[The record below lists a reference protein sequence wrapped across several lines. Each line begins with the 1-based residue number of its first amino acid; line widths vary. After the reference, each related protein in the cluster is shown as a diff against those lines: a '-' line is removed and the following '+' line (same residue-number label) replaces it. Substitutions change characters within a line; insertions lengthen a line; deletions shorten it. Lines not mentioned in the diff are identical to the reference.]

1 MNKKE
6 NKKVNGNVNNKKVIS
21 LFVFSFIAPLLL
33 AFILLKT
40 NWSPSH
46 QVNNGEFLAQKITL
60 TDWQLIEPKQWSI
73 AQQVAGKCENKCLYN
88 QQQIQQ
94 TANAL
99 GKYKDKVDLVL
110 LGSLQ
115 PLPGGKSYPLQ
126 HHALQA
132 NTLYLIDRF
141 GLIVLAYPLSDNP
154 EENRLIKQGLI
165 KDLKKLF
172 KFARSA

>member
-1 MNKKE
+1 VSENVNKK
-6 NKKVNGNVNNKKVIS
+6 VNNKKVIS
-21 LFVFSFIAPLLL
+21 LFVLSFIAPLLL

-60 TDWQLIEPKQWSI
+60 TDWQLITPKQWSI
-73 AQQVAGKCENKCLYN
+73 AQQTVNNCNSDCLYN
-88 QQQIQQ
+88 QQQMQQ
-94 TANAL
+94 IANAL

-115 PLPGGKSYPLQ
+115 PLSGGKSYPLQ
-126 HHALQA
+126 HDALQA

-141 GLIVLAYPLSDNP
+141 GLIVLAYPLSDNA
-154 EENRLIKQGLI
+154 EENRIIKQGLI

>member
-1 MNKKE
+1 
-6 NKKVNGNVNNKKVIS
+6 VNNKKVLS
-21 LFVFSFIAPLLL
+21 LFVLSFIAPLLL

-46 QVNNGEFLAQKITL
+46 QINNGEFLAEKVTL
-60 TDWQLIEPKQWSI
+60 SDWQLIEPKQWSI
-73 AQQVAGKCENKCLYN
+73 AQQTSSDCEKKCLLN

-94 TANAL
+94 VSNAL

-115 PLPGGKSYPLQ
+115 AVAGVKNYPLQ
-126 HHALQA
+126 HQALQA
-132 NTLYLIDRF
+132 NTMYLIDQF
-141 GLIVLAYPLSDNP
+141 GLIVLAYPLSDDA
-154 EENRLIKQGLI
+154 EENRIIKQGLI